1 VLPRTNGTAVVWQ
14 DFTNN
19 PVWGISLYDLLQGP
33 SGAPDPIL
41 ANPAYDQK
49 NPDISGD
56 YIVYENWSG
65 GRSDIY
71 LYFGSNHTAVRISAF
86 SNDDLNPSVDGT
98 RVVWQR
104 TNETT
109 GYTAVYLYDLATGE
123 TRQLTPPGAVFNQVN
138 PRISGAIVVVQDDR
152 MGGAAQVYAY
162 RLTASPPTEQWIT
175 SGSASMKI
183 NPAVSGNRVV
193 WEDYRNGIG
202 DDSDVYLNT
211 LGAPETCPLAD
222 FSINPSAVL
231 QGDTVTFTAAG
242 AQDGASPVTHN
253 SWNFS
258 DGSPWELLPGSTAL
272 HAFSTDGV
280 FLVKLTA
287 GNSKC
292 RNVSVETCSH
302 KVFVNSPPAAD
313 FIATP
318 EYGLAPLN
326 IQFTDISCGI
336 PRNWS
341 WDFGDGNTSLEKNPS
356 NVFVQPNREYTV
368 SLTVNNT
375 DAGYATSSR
384 SKTVRTLMGGQNT
397 ADTPVDGITVDSRF
411 GGQFLTYD
419 SIVLPAHSPAPPAPY
434 LVVYPPPAYGW
445 ENITFIASDS
455 IGVVPPSPNQTYF
468 ANVSR
473 FFLKTN
479 DIIATTSGTP
489 PIIGNNWGTS
499 YQLNTTRYPQA
510 TTLRT
515 EMWEGA
521 VPPDLTD
528 FDNTASN
535 ATTPNTLRSVAYTVK
550 ITKPRLAGEGAP
562 TINMSVGSSW
572 VATTTNIYVLG
583 VGLNA
588 AGDKIGA
595 IMPATHLFSSGG
607 LDYYE
612 AEIPE
617 NANYLSKFCLADL
630 SGSGNPLQL
639 ITLSVT
645 SHVNPPAPELPSA
658 DSDSGMPG
666 GGGGGIAPAKVIIPT
681 TIPTPTPTQQPPD
694 PGTSAKVYTNAQG
707 VVSQATRLVS
717 TDGRAVVV
725 LGEGITAL
733 DAAGK
738 PLEQITMKA
747 IPAGSLPPVPSG
759 SAFSFGGMAYE
770 IGPDGATFSQ
780 PLSLAFMLSQAQ
792 WGLDYTVRSFDHKT
806 GSWVDLPTTMD
817 AATGTVTVE
826 VSHLCCFA
834 LFTRPITAPLTP
846 VATPLPVPAA
856 PQVKAQPPATAVSI
870 FMSMLGWIADL
881 MVNNIIPFVAFI
893 FLGIAGYLVM
903 QGRFPG
909 SGQ

>member
-1 VLPRTNGTAVVWQ
+1 MQGRSHRSTAQVFLLLLIVLCMAVYPIAAASNGTETIITTDTRGSFQQNPAIENTRIVWDDQRSGWGMNTIYSYDLATGREYPVLPDPSDPYLWQTAPSVRGDWIVWQQDGSSGYAVVAFNNATLETISIPAVPRDTGGYSYYFEPSDNVLPRSNGTAVVWQ

-152 MGGAAQVYAY
+152 MGGDAQVYAY

-222 FSINPSAVL
+222 FSINPLAVL

-242 AQDGASPVTHN
+242 AQAGASPISHHA
-253 SWNFS
+253 WNFS
-258 DGSPWELLPGSTAL
+258 DGSPFELSPGSTAL
-272 HAFSTDGV
+272 HAFSADGV
-280 FLVKLTA
+280 FLVKLTT

-292 RNVSVETCSH
+292 RNVSVETCNH

-384 SKTVRTLMGGQNT
+384 SITVRTLMGGQNT

-419 SIVLPAHSPAPPAPY
+419 SMVLPAHSPAPPAPY

-499 YQLNTTRYPQA
+499 YRVNTTRYPQA
-510 TTLRT
+510 TTLKT
-515 EMWEGA
+515 EYVGR
-521 VPPDLTD
+521 
-528 FDNTASN
+528 
-535 ATTPNTLRSVAYTVK
+535 RSSA
-550 ITKPRLAGEGAP
+550 R
-562 TINMSVGSSW
+562 
-572 VATTTNIYVLG
+572 
-583 VGLNA
+583 
-588 AGDKIGA
+588 
-595 IMPATHLFSSGG
+595 
-607 LDYYE
+607 
-612 AEIPE
+612 PE
-617 NANYLSKFCLADL
+617 
-630 SGSGNPLQL
+630 
-639 ITLSVT
+639 
-645 SHVNPPAPELPSA
+645 
-658 DSDSGMPG
+658 
-666 GGGGGIAPAKVIIPT
+666 
-681 TIPTPTPTQQPPD
+681 
-694 PGTSAKVYTNAQG
+694 
-707 VVSQATRLVS
+707 
-717 TDGRAVVV
+717 
-725 LGEGITAL
+725 
-733 DAAGK
+733 
-738 PLEQITMKA
+738 
-747 IPAGSLPPVPSG
+747 
-759 SAFSFGGMAYE
+759 
-770 IGPDGATFSQ
+770 
-780 PLSLAFMLSQAQ
+780 
-792 WGLDYTVRSFDHKT
+792 
-806 GSWVDLPTTMD
+806 
-817 AATGTVTVE
+817 
-826 VSHLCCFA
+826 
-834 LFTRPITAPLTP
+834 
-846 VATPLPVPAA
+846 
-856 PQVKAQPPATAVSI
+856 
-870 FMSMLGWIADL
+870 
-881 MVNNIIPFVAFI
+881 
-893 FLGIAGYLVM
+893 
-903 QGRFPG
+903 RFR
-909 SGQ
+909 